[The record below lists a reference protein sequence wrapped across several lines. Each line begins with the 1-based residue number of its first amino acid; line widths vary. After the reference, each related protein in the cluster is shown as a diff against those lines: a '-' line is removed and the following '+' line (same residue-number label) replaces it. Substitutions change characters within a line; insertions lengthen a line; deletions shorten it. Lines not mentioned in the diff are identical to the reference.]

1 MSLLLA
7 AIMTFS
13 VIQPFS
19 SEIAAI
25 DTTDTTITTDTNTSA
40 INVNDLEYGEVFT
53 DKSVS
58 TGTLTIDQ
66 HNFSTEGFLVQ
77 LTSLA
82 KEVKEKEEPVDIMI
96 VLDTTMSTSN
106 AAEGYQFSTGGMN
119 GSIDDFVMAINIF
132 IHNKGLARLG

>member
-1 MSLLLA
+1 MKKIMSLLLA

-13 VIQPFS
+13 AIQPFS

-106 AAEGYQFSTGGMN
+106 AAEGYQFSTGG
-119 GSIDDFVMAINIF
+119 SFC
-132 IHNKGLARLG
+132 